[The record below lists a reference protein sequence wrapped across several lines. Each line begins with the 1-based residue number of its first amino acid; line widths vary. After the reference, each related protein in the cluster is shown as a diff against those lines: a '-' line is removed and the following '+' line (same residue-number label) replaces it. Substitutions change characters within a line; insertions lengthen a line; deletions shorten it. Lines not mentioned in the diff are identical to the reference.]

1 MRGIITVPNAV
12 MRLDGILM
20 IFSALSN
27 KPTCDMEDI
36 APSMTLSNSL
46 YMLYAIAGMKSIST
60 GLILDLT

>member
-1 MRGIITVPNAV
+1 